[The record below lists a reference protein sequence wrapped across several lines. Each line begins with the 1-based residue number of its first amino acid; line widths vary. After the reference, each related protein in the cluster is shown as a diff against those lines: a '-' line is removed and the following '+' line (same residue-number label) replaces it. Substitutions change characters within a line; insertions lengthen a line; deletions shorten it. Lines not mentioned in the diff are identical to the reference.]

1 MRKYQHVQE
10 DTIQALRQIVGEKYV
25 YTDTDKCIPYASDE
39 GVGKEYENM
48 PEVVVLPKTTEEVA
62 AVMKLANEALIPV
75 IPRGAGTGLEFGAVV
90 NEWGGIVLSTERM
103 NQILEFDAD
112 KMYMVVEPG
121 VITAQLQAMAKEK
134 GLLYAGDPCS
144 GDSCFIGGNAATNAG
159 GNRAV
164 KYGTTRDQIYSIEV
178 VTPTGDIAH
187 FGSRLKKVTAGYPL
201 EKIIIG
207 SEGTLGIITKLMLK
221 LVPLPKHTMDILA
234 VFPTLDQALS
244 LVTALPQAGITPT
257 CLECMDNEVIRVV
270 EQYLDEKQPYSDNG
284 NYMIIQLDG
293 KTEEAVED
301 DCVAV
306 DEVCRAHGALEVFA
320 ADAAKVWKAR
330 IAFTEASAAE
340 CPVAAMEDYVVPP
353 DQLLALLQRLE
364 QIGSRQGVHFRGVSH
379 AGDGNLHLDVLRRG
393 FTAAEED
400 TKIAAFEDAACRAV
414 YELGGRISG
423 EHGIGQKR
431 KTLFAKYTDPGALAL
446 MKAVKK
452 AFDPH
457 MILNPGKIFD
467 IED

>member
-1 MRKYQHVQE
+1 MRTYHHVQE
-10 DTIQALRQIVGEKYV
+10 NTIQALQDIVGAKYV
-25 YTDTDKCIPYASDE
+25 YTDRDKKIPYASDE

-62 AVMKLANEALIPV
+62 AIMKLANEALIPV

-90 NEWGGIVLSTERM
+90 NEFGGIILSTERM

-178 VTPTGDIAH
+178 VTPTGEIAH

-207 SEGTLGIITKLMLK
+207 SEGTLGIITKLTLK
-221 LVPLPKHTMDILA
+221 LVPLPKYTMDILA

-244 LVTALPQAGITPT
+244 LVTALTKAGITPT
-257 CLECMDNEVIRVV
+257 CLECMDHEVIRVV

-284 NYMIIQLDG
+284 NYMIIQIDG
-293 KTEEAVED
+293 KTEEEVED
-301 DCVAV
+301 TCMAID
-306 DEVCRAHGALEVFA
+306 DICRAQGAMEVFV
-320 ADAAKVWKAR
+320 ADADKIWKSR

-353 DQLLALLQRLE
+353 DMLLVLLQKLDGIGKE
-364 QIGSRQGVHFRGVSH
+364 QSIHFRGVSH

-393 FTAAEED
+393 FTADEED
-400 TKIAAFEDAACRAV
+400 AKIAAFKDAACKAV

-423 EHGIGQKR
+423 EHGIGQTR
-431 KTLFAKYTDPGALAL
+431 KALFAKYTDPGALAL